1 MQVTGKSHKD
11 GCRTYRNDGNH
22 VIIATKYDLGDSHD
36 LFVQKVYD
44 NPGTLGVMGYSFIKQ
59 FNEKIEAIPIENVHP
74 TFDNI
79 VSLDYPL
86 SRPLYIYVRKNRL
99 NQVEGLQNFV
109 DFYRSDAVSG
119 EKGILVNLGL
129 VPFNP
134 KTKPPIKT
142 L

>member
-36 LFVQKVYD
+36 LFVQKVYN

>member
-1 MQVTGKSHKD
+1 VQVTGKSHKD

-22 VIIATKYDLGDSHD
+22 VIIATKHDLGDSHD
-36 LFVQKVYD
+36 LFVQKVYN

>member
-1 MQVTGKSHKD
+1 VQVTGKSHKD

-36 LFVQKVYD
+36 LFVQKVYN

>member
-1 MQVTGKSHKD
+1 
-11 GCRTYRNDGNH
+11 
-22 VIIATKYDLGDSHD
+22 
-36 LFVQKVYD
+36 
-44 NPGTLGVMGYSFIKQ
+44 MGYSFIKQ